1 MRFKKC
7 NSARLM
13 EVSVKTFNELT
24 TEELYQ
30 ILRLRSEVFVVEQD
44 CVYQDV
50 DNKDQK
56 ALHIMGIKDGE
67 VVAYTRVFEPGDY
80 FDNVSIGRVVVS
92 QSQRKYGLGKQIMQA
107 SLAAIDQRFPDKP
120 IEISAQSYLLKFY
133 TELGF
138 NAIGEEYL
146 EDGIPHRRMLK
157 A

>member
-1 MRFKKC
+1 
-7 NSARLM
+7 M

-56 ALHIMGIKDGE
+56 ALHVLGIKNNE

-92 QSQRKYGLGKQIMQA
+92 QDQRKYGLGKQIMQS
-107 SLAAIDQRFPDKP
+107 SLAAI
-120 IEISAQSYLLKFY
+120 
-133 TELGF
+133 
-138 NAIGEEYL
+138 
-146 EDGIPHRRMLK
+146 
-157 A
+157 